1 MTDTYTLLREI
12 ADSWVMLAML
22 LFFLL
27 VIVWAFRPGSTK
39 AYEDTQQIPFRN
51 EDKPASE
58 AAAGT
63 EEAL

>member
-1 MTDTYTLLREI
+1 
-12 ADSWVMLAML
+12 
-22 LFFLL
+22 LL

>member
-1 MTDTYTLLREI
+1 MEIYEFLRDL
-12 ADSWVMLAML
+12 ADSWVLVL
-22 LFFLL
+22 LFSFFVASIL
-27 VIVWAFRPGSTK
+27 WAFRPGSTK
-39 AYEDTQQIPFRN
+39 VYDDTMQIPFRN